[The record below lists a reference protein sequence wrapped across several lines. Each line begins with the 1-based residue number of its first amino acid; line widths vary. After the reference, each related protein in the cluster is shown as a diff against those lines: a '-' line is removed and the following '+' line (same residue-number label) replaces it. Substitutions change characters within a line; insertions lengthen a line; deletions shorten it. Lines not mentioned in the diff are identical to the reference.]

1 MPVKFIPYSKNPVEG
16 QAILNNIA
24 RSRRVLNYRDNGK
37 VFQKI
42 ERGMPLYDVELLEEV
57 KDEKPENNN
66 LLIRGECLS
75 ACAYLKE
82 NNIKVD
88 LVYID
93 PPFASGAD
101 YAKKI
106 YIRKNPKLAEKLQA
120 KQQQLAEQQIEFEDL
135 KNFEETMYGD
145 IWQKEDYLN
154 WMYENLSAI
163 KEVMSDTASIY
174 VHLDWH
180 IGHYVKILMD
190 EVFGEEN
197 FKREIIWYLD
207 NVSGFKGI
215 APNWIRDHDTIFF
228 YSRNDKVVFN
238 KTYDY
243 ESYPQRYEEKFSNTE
258 QESGR
263 KYMNRNGR
271 RQYLDELKG
280 KAIGDVWKI
289 AFENNMSLN
298 RVNYSTQKPEAL
310 LQRII
315 KASSNEGMIIADFF
329 GGSGVAA
336 KVAGDLNRQFIHCD
350 IGLNSIQ
357 TTRDRLKQ
365 AGNGFKILEI
375 KDGVN
380 LFRNPTQTMDK
391 ICQLIDG
398 LNKNDGT
405 FSNFWFGFVEDSKFG
420 TVPVYI
426 PTLKDSSQK
435 VLDLPT
441 INQIINYEMHHFA
454 VDVEKI
460 IIYYIDIDDEKAIKK
475 FIKEE
480 NQSLIQFE
488 LRDLKD
494 VLQNVVFDDDFE
506 FEVKKQENGFEV
518 EISSYKSDILQ
529 EKIAKFNEKGNQ
541 NSLLN
546 GKMFSPILISDE
558 ALELIELISLDC
570 SNENGIWQSD
580 FELKIDKLGFVI
592 NNGKKTKEFWNG
604 KIIASKKPKRIKIRN
619 ICGDEVIKNID

>member
-1 MPVKFIPYSKNPVEG
+1 MPKKYIPYFPNPVEG
-16 QAILNNIA
+16 QAILNNFT
-24 RSRRVLNYRDNGK
+24 RSKRVLSYRDGDK

-42 ERGMPLYDVELLEEV
+42 ERGMPFYDVELQEEI
-57 KDEKPENNN
+57 KGEKSQDKN
-66 LLIRGECLS
+66 LLVRGECIS

-82 NNIKVD
+82 QDIKID

-120 KQQQLAEQQIEFEDL
+120 KQQELEGVEIEFEDL
-135 KNFEETMYGD
+135 KNFEEKMYGD

-154 WMYENLSAI
+154 WMYENLMAI
-163 KEVMSDTASIY
+163 KAVMSDTASIY

-228 YSRNDKVVFN
+228 YSKSNDTLFN

-243 ESYPQRYEEKFSNTE
+243 EAYPSGYEEKFSNIE
-258 QESGR
+258 KESGR

-280 KAIGDVWKI
+280 KPIGDVWKI

-298 RVNYSTQKPEAL
+298 RLDYSTQKPEAL

-315 KASSNEGMIIADFF
+315 KASSNEGMIVADFF
-329 GGSGVAA
+329 GGSGVCA
-336 KVAGDLNRQFIHCD
+336 KVASDLNRQFIHCD

-357 TTRDRLKQ
+357 TTRDRLKT
-365 AGNGFKILEI
+365 AGAGFKILEV

-380 LFRNPTQTMDK
+380 LFRNPAQTMDK
-391 ICQLIDG
+391 ICQLIAG
-398 LNKNDGT
+398 LNKNDKT
-405 FSNFWFGFVEDSKFG
+405 FSNFWFGFFEDSKFG
-420 TVPVYI
+420 TMPAYI
-426 PTLKDSSQK
+426 PNLLDSSQK
-435 VLDLPT
+435 VLDLPI
-441 INQIINYEMHHFA
+441 INQIINYELHHFEI
-454 VDVEKI
+454 DVTKA
-460 IIYYIDIDDEKAIKK
+460 IIYYIDIEDEEEIRK
-475 FIKEE
+475 FIKAE
-480 NQSLIQFE
+480 NKTIIEIEF
-488 LRDLKD
+488 RDLKN
-494 VLQNVVFDDDFE
+494 VLQNVVCDDDFE
-506 FEVKKQENGFEV
+506 FEIATQKDGFEL
-518 EISSYKSDILQ
+518 EIQSYKSDRLQ
-529 EKIAKFNEKGNQ
+529 KKITTFNEKGNQ

-546 GKMFSPILISDE
+546 GKPFSPIKISDE

-570 SNENGIWQSD
+570 NNQDGIWQSD

-592 NNGKKTKEFWNG
+592 ANGKKTKEFWNG

-619 ICGDEVIKNID
+619 ICGDEVIKNIK